1 MVTYHVLM
9 TLTED
14 LVAYLESFLTD
25 RRRLKN
31 HAVLTNRTNHFSVA
45 IEDVYQLHNTSAV
58 MRSCD
63 IFGIQ
68 NLHVIEE
75 RNLRTIDREI
85 AMGAQKWVDIH
96 RYHTTKNCVES
107 LKNEGYQIVA
117 TTPHGDNNVTL
128 SEFDISKKSVF
139 FFGKEDKG
147 LSDHILQQSDVQL
160 KIPMYGFTESLNIS
174 VSASIILQEVTRKL
188 HESSI
193 DWKFTEKETL
203 QKRYDWV
210 CKVLKSH
217 HKIIA
222 RYNEKTNS

>member
-1 MVTYHVLM
+1 M

-14 LVAYLESFLTD
+14 LVSYLESFLTE
-25 RRRLKN
+25 RRRVKN
-31 HAVLTNRTNHFSVA
+31 HNVLENRTYQFSVA

-96 RYHTTKNCVES
+96 RHHTTKNCVDS
-107 LKNEGYQIVA
+107 LKQQGYQIVA
-117 TTPHGDNNVTL
+117 TTPHGNNNVTL
-128 SEFDISKKSVF
+128 NDFDISKKSVF
-139 FFGKEDKG
+139 FFGKEDTG
-147 LSDHILQQSDVQL
+147 LSDYVLDQSDVQL
-160 KIPMYGFTESLNIS
+160 KIPMFGFTESLNIS

-188 HESSI
+188 HQSTI
-193 DWKFTEKETL
+193 NWKFTPEELL

-217 HKIIA
+217 DKILN
-222 RYNEKTNS
+222 RYHEKTNS

>member
-1 MVTYHVLM
+1 MK
-9 TLTED
+9 LTED
-14 LVAYLESFLTD
+14 LVSYLESFLTE
-25 RRRLKN
+25 RRKLKN
-31 HAVLTNRTNHFSVA
+31 HKVLSQRTNHFSVA

-85 AMGAQKWVDIH
+85 AMGAQKWVDINRH
-96 RYHTTKNCVES
+96 HTTRNCVDI
-107 LKNEGYQIVA
+107 LKEEGYQIVA
-117 TTPHGDNNVTL
+117 TSPHGENNVTL
-128 SEFDISKKSVF
+128 AEFDITKKSVF
-139 FFGKEDKG
+139 FFGKEDTG
-147 LSDHILQQSDVQL
+147 LSDYVLKNSDVQL

-174 VSASIILQEVTRKL
+174 VSASIILQETTRKL
-188 HESSI
+188 KESNL
-193 DWKFTEKETL
+193 DWKFTKEELL

-217 HKIIA
+217 EKILA
-222 RYNEKTNS
+222 RYKDTN

>member
-1 MVTYHVLM
+1 ME
-9 TLTED
+9 LTDD
-14 LVAYLESFLTD
+14 LVSYLESFLTQ
-25 RRRLKN
+25 RRKLKN
-31 HAVLTNRTNHFSVA
+31 HRVLNERTYHFSVA
-45 IEDVYQLHNTSAV
+45 VEDVYQLHNTSAV

-68 NLHVIEE
+68 DLHVIEE

-96 RYHTTKNCVES
+96 RYHTTKECVNS
-107 LKNEGYQIVA
+107 LKKEGYQIVA
-117 TTPHGDNNVTL
+117 TSPHGENNVTL
-128 SEFDISKKSVF
+128 SAFDFSKKSVF
-139 FFGKEDKG
+139 FFGKEDTG
-147 LSDHILQQSDVQL
+147 LSDYVLENSDVQL

-188 HESSI
+188 RESTLN
-193 DWKFTEKETL
+193 WKFTEQELL

-217 HKIIA
+217 EQILA
-222 RYNEKTNS
+222 RYKGVPQEK